1 VHDLVGSTHQY
12 PPTDHP
18 PPPIGDATGRR
29 AADEEHTVSQ
39 DLMAVFTEMLTEEFG
54 VPAEDITPDA
64 TFEALGLDSLDVVE
78 LTLVLEEK
86 TGVKLEDEELEEVR
100 TVQDAVDKVAE
111 KQA

>member
-1 VHDLVGSTHQY
+1 M
-12 PPTDHP
+12 
-18 PPPIGDATGRR
+18 
-29 AADEEHTVSQ
+29 SQ
-39 DLMAVFTEMLTEEFG
+39 DLLATFTELLNEEFG
-54 VPAEDITPDA
+54 VPAEDVKPEA

-100 TVQDAVDKVAE
+100 TVQDAIDKVSE